1 MRPAI
6 VYKEVIPLKFTIKT
20 LLALFLALCLMTP
33 TAWAREE
40 TSAQETETIQ
50 AAEEPVEETA
60 QEETAGEEPSEEEPA
75 GEEPAK
81 EESTEEE
88 STEEEPQP
96 AEPQEEIGHGR
107 EWWNVLLL
115 GSDSRTMSRY
125 ERTDSMIILSVNR
138 GEAILKMTS
147 IMRDTLVTYPGT
159 NRTNRI
165 NAANVFGGPDLAMA
179 TVNSCFGMDVEEY
192 VMINM
197 ADLVSVV
204 DAMGG
209 IDLEITEVEW
219 NYINS
224 HTQSY
229 MAEIGLEE
237 YDGEM
242 QLEAPGMV
250 HLNGL
255 LAMTLARQR
264 YTDSDYFRVMRQQ
277 RILLAIAKKAQ
288 DMEVEEL
295 LDIADG
301 FFEILETNM
310 TNAELKAL
318 ATVAMVVET
327 EDVEQFRIPVDGT
340 FESGILNEMWTIR
353 PNFARN
359 TQLLHDFIY
368 GK

>member
-6 VYKEVIPLKFTIKT
+6 VYKEVIPLKLTIKT
-20 LLALFLALCLMTP
+20 LLALSLALCLMMP
-33 TAWAREE
+33 TAWASEE
-40 TSAQETETIQ
+40 TPAQETEAVQT
-50 AAEEPVEETA
+50 AEEPAEETA
-60 QEETAGEEPSEEEPA
+60 QEPSAEEETAGEEPAEEE
-75 GEEPAK
+75 
-81 EESTEEE
+81 T
-88 STEEEPQP
+88 TEEEPQP
-96 AEPQEEIGHGR
+96 AEPQEEIGHGK

-138 GEAILKMTS
+138 GEALLKMTS

-224 HTQSY
+224 HTESY
-229 MAEIGLEE
+229 MQEIGLEE
-237 YDGEM
+237 YDGDM
-242 QLEAPGMV
+242 QLEAPGMA

-277 RILLAIAKKAQ
+277 RILLAIAQKAQ